1 MRSRECGRLDQG
13 FTMVEL
19 LVSLS
24 IVGVMSGLAVT
35 GWSGYARASEH
46 SGTRNDIV
54 SALRAANQRALAEAK
69 PYCVTFDAPAGTWS
83 TRRLSCTGDIVK
95 GPEQVEGRQ
104 ISLTD
109 AGFVQPDG
117 STQPQVLF
125 TPRGTGSKGSIKLNR
140 VGSSKVYVISVEGLT
155 GRVSAN

>member
-1 MRSRECGRLDQG
+1 MRSRRSARLDHG

-24 IVGVMSGLAVT
+24 IVGVMTALAVT
-35 GWSGYARASEH
+35 GWSGYARSNEH

-69 PYCVTFDAPAGTWS
+69 TYCVTFDVTAGTWT
-83 TRRLSCTGDIVK
+83 TRHLSCTGTIVK
-95 GPEQVEGRQ
+95 GPERVGGKH
-104 ISLTD
+104 ITLSD
-109 AGFVQPDG
+109 GGFLQPDA

-125 TPRGTGSKGSIKLNR
+125 TARGTGSNGSIKINR
-140 VGSSKVYVISVEGLT
+140 AGSSKVYVVSVEGLT
-155 GRVSAN
+155 GRVSSN